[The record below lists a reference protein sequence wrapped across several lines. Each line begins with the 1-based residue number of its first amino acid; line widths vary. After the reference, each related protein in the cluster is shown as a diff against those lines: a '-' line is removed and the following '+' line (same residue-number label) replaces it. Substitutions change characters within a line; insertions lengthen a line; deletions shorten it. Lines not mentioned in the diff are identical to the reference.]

1 MARMEPWRNSDEASA
16 LNDADKAVE
25 MVRQIGDGAAV
36 IIGALGVLLPIV
48 SALFAG
54 RSASPAAQICKA
66 ARLPDVTVVPTTPKG
81 PTKSRRRGSRAAF
94 VAERERQR
102 PDRRPLQTSR
112 LSKAGPARGSA
123 PTPIDQD
130 CFGFLPGNR
139 SGFQRPCRRKRSR
152 NARLRLVC

>member
-25 MVRQIGDGAAV
+25 MVRQIGDGLALIV
-36 IIGALGVLLPIV
+36 GALGVLLPIV
-48 SALFAG
+48 SAFFAG

-112 LSKAGPARGSA
+112 LSKAGPREEAPRHRSIKTALASCPEIGAVSNVPVDGSA
-123 PTPIDQD
+123 AAMHD
-130 CFGFLPGNR
+130 C
-139 SGFQRPCRRKRSR
+139 
-152 NARLRLVC
+152 V